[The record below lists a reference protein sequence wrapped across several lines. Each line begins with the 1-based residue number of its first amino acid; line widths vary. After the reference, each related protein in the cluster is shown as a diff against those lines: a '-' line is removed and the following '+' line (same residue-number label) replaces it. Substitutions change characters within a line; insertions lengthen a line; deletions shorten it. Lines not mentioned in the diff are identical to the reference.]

1 MFHIWF
7 VTFLLNSWHSQ
18 SLQELLNVSIHPSD
32 VFRSL
37 NNCTGIWVQA
47 CYILFPLQM
56 GGFMSMN
63 GGQTKLYSANV
74 IKLNRSMKPQPRVYV
89 LTETH
94 LYRLDQKYSS
104 TKKGA
109 LELNKISSVEV
120 SKGSD
125 SAIVIHTTV
134 STPAVYCLFWHVLC
148 CKIISR
154 SILLTWSFCCNSQ
167 TWKVMK
173 YFTLTTD
180 VRQQSLWLLCTW
192 HTPGNT
198 NVV

>member
-1 MFHIWF
+1 
-7 VTFLLNSWHSQ
+7 
-18 SLQELLNVSIHPSD
+18 
-32 VFRSL
+32 
-37 NNCTGIWVQA
+37 
-47 CYILFPLQM
+47 
-56 GGFMSMN
+56 MSMN

-134 STPAVYCLFWHVLC
+134 STPAVYCLF
-148 CKIISR
+148 
-154 SILLTWSFCCNSQ
+154 
-167 TWKVMK
+167 
-173 YFTLTTD
+173 
-180 VRQQSLWLLCTW
+180 
-192 HTPGNT
+192 
-198 NVV
+198 